1 MRTLLGSFAI
11 SLALCVLAAPG
22 RAQTQDDP
30 AAIQQA
36 VARHHAV
43 HVVTEE
49 DLPAAPT
56 SDTPAPAAK
65 PSTGA
70 DAPRAIKEIQS
81 EQDKV
86 QTLIASTQDKVAHS
100 SGEYRAAIA
109 FALQGFEQRMDDLKE
124 EQRQRE
130 LLDKAEKE
138 RQAGKDSAS
147 ASSAQ
152 HGR

>member
-1 MRTLLGSFAI
+1 MKTILASFAI
-11 SLALCVLAAPG
+11 LLAMCALAVPSG
-22 RAQTQDDP
+22 AQTQDDP

-36 VARHHAV
+36 VARHRAA

-56 SDTPAPAAK
+56 PEAPKPVAK
-65 PSTGA
+65 PSTGD
-70 DAPRAIKEIQS
+70 DAPRPIKDIQN
-81 EQDKV
+81 EQDRV
-86 QTLIASTQDKVAHS
+86 ETLIASTQDKVAHS
-100 SGEYRAAIA
+100 SGEYRAAMA